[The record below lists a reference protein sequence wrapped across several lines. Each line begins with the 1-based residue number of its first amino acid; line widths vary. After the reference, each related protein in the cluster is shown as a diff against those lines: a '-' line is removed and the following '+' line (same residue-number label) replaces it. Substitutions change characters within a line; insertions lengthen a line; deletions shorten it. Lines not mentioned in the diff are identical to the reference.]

1 MNNIIWVS
9 ILLALSTSIN
19 VFIFWYLK
27 QLINKFSFFS
37 TNIGNLHYNLH
48 TFRAHLKK
56 IYEMELFYGE
66 PTLESLLEHIKE
78 VEESMTAFMEIFNL
92 NDTQEYEEWEWFD
105 YGVEKHDSEEQTQE
119 EG

>member
-1 MNNIIWVS
+1 M
-9 ILLALSTSIN
+9 
-19 VFIFWYLK
+19 
-27 QLINKFSFFS
+27 
-37 TNIGNLHYNLH
+37 
-48 TFRAHLKK
+48 KK

-92 NDTQEYEEWEWFD
+92 NDTQEYEGWEWFD